1 MQIEKLKAADLRPA
15 PYNPRK
21 DLKPGD
27 PEFEKLKIS
36 IVTYGYVEPVI
47 VNKRTGYTVV
57 GGHQRLKVLR
67 HLGHTEVDCVIV
79 DLDEKKEKALNIA
92 LNKISGE
99 WDEGLLSA
107 LLKDLEQ
114 SGFDL
119 ELTGFDLAEVKD
131 LFGSGSIE
139 NAHEDNF
146 DEDGAASEISEP
158 ITRTG
163 DIWLLGKHR
172 LLCED
177 STKPEEIAKLM
188 DGKLAD
194 LVVTD
199 PPHNVNYEDLVKH
212 RTQSGQTSERKQNG
226 IANDNLSDNE
236 FYRFLLGFYKT
247 AYANMKGGAPLYVF
261 HSSKENVNFTLAMK
275 EAGFK
280 VAQVLTWVKN
290 HFTLGRQD
298 YQWQTENIL
307 YGWKEREGCPHYFI
321 DDRTN
326 ASLFDYAATDFKKLT
341 KAEAVAL
348 LEKTYSGVQTD
359 CVRCD
364 KPSKSPDH
372 PTMKPLLLV
381 AKLIYNSSREGD
393 IILES
398 FGGSGST
405 LIAAGQLNRVCYAC
419 ELDARYCDVIVKR
432 AKLNFPDGEIR
443 LIRNGK
449 EVPREAYAGL
459 LE

>member
-1 MQIEKLKAADLRPA
+1 VDLDGRILAGHARCKAAEKIGLETVPTLVLPLR
-15 PYNPRK
+15 
-21 DLKPGD
+21 G
-27 PEFEKLKIS
+27 EKADA
-36 IVTYGYVEPVI
+36 Y
-47 VNKRTGYTVV
+47 
-57 GGHQRLKVLR
+57 
-67 HLGHTEVDCVIV
+67 VIV
-79 DLDEKKEKALNIA
+79 DNKLNE
-92 LNKISGE
+92 LST
-99 WDEGLLSA
+99 WDEGLLVTM
-107 LLKDLEQ
+107 LKDLEQ

-146 DEDGAASEISEP
+146 DEDGAASEITEP

-163 DIWLLGKHR
+163 DIWLIGKHR

-199 PPHNVNYEDLVKH
+199 PPYNVNYEDLVKH
-212 RTQSGQTSERKQNG
+212 RIADGQSAERKLSS
-226 IANDNLSDNE
+226 IANDNLSNDE
-236 FYRFLLGFYKT
+236 FYQFLLGFYKT

-261 HSSKENVNFTLAMK
+261 HSSKESVNFTLAMK
-275 EAGFK
+275 AAGFK

-307 YGWKEREGCPHYFI
+307 YGWKEQEKCSHYFI

-326 ASLFDYAATDFKKLT
+326 ASLFDYATTDFKKLT

-348 LEKTYSGVQTD
+348 LEKTYSGVQSD
-359 CVRCD
+359 SIRCD
-364 KPSKSPDH
+364 KPVRSPDH

-381 AKLIYNSSREGD
+381 AKLICNSSREGD

-405 LIAAGQLNRVCYAC
+405 LIAAGQLNRICYAC

-432 AKLNFPDGEIR
+432 AKLNFPDDEIR

-449 EVPREAYAGL
+449 EVDSSVYASLSG
-459 LE
+459 EV